1 MKKLLKH
8 VMYGS
13 LLALPYGTFAQ
24 TFLENF
30 GSVAGTTAIST
41 ASVGFSTA
49 SIPFT
54 YTGTAD
60 VRNTT
65 PSNGYT
71 LASGASASGAAN
83 IFITNTVGRFV
94 EISGINTTAVTS
106 PVINFGISKSTNADN
121 ASSLIVEYAVGTS
134 TVYTALSFP
143 VLPTG
148 SNTSQT
154 NWFARQTS
162 GSIPSTTN
170 LRLRFRQNSSSVQYR
185 IDDVQ
190 LASASGGTTTPCSN
204 SATITASGA
213 TTFCNGGSV
222 VLTANAT
229 PSAGATYSWST
240 GATTQTI
247 SANQS
252 GTYNVTVTTTG
263 SCVAVGAP
271 VRVLAYPA
279 PVVGASATNICGSG
293 SSTITARTFLS
304 DLIISEYSE
313 GPVGNEKFVEI
324 YNGTGAAIS
333 NLSDYVYQAFQ
344 NGSSTPTSFSLTGL
358 SIADGGVLVLRNPSS
373 TASLLPTGV
382 PSTTTNAVV
391 FNGNDAIGL
400 YKISTASYVDIFG
413 VIGQNPGTAW
423 TATGGYTTVDVT
435 LRRKSSVYSG
445 ITVNP
450 AIAGP
455 GGFDPTLTSEWDLLL
470 SSDLT
475 GFGSHTV
482 DGAYSWSAGTTPS
495 TGKVVTAS
503 PSSSSVYTVTGS
515 YGASGCSAS
524 GTVQVNVYGAPSVVI
539 DNGDQPVITKCYGP
553 QCVNLTALPTGA
565 TPFTYAWSTG
575 GTTQGITV
583 CPTENTTYSVVATD
597 ANGCTAIESIGI
609 VVLNTCCE
617 ENRVIV
623 CTGTQTVCA
632 DSSAVQGLI
641 EAGGYVGPCD
651 TRKFMS
657 SSEEAA
663 SVGMQ
668 QSAVNVYPNPF
679 TEATMFEVKLNVASS
694 VKIEILDVTGKKV
707 AELTNGMFAEGTHQF
722 NWNGTNTAGN
732 AVSSGLYF
740 CRIASGDQVQTLKI
754 QKLSDK

>member
-71 LASGASASGAAN
+71 LASGSSASGAAN
-83 IFITNTVGRFV
+83 IFITNTVGRFI
-94 EISGINTTAVTS
+94 EISGINTTGVTS

-121 ASSLIVEYAVGTS
+121 ASSLIVEYAVGTG

-148 SNTSQT
+148 SGTSQT

-170 LRLRFRQNSSSVQYR
+170 LRLRFRQNSSTVQYR

-190 LASASGGTTTPCSN
+190 LASAGGTTTPCPS
-204 SATITASGA
+204 SATITAGGA

-222 VLTANAT
+222 LLTATAS
-229 PSAGATYSWST
+229 PSAGATYLWSN

-252 GTYNVTVTTTG
+252 GTYNVTVTATG
-263 SCVAVGAP
+263 SCTAVSANP
-271 VRVLAYPA
+271 VRVLVYPT

-293 SSTITARTFLS
+293 TSTITARTFAP
-304 DLIISEYSE
+304 DLIISEYVE
-313 GPVGNEKFVEI
+313 GSSNNKYVEI
-324 YNGTGAAIS
+324 YNGTGANIAD
-333 NLSDYVYQAFQ
+333 LSDYVYHAFQ
-344 NGSSTPTSFSLTGL
+344 NGSTTPLTFSLTGL
-358 SIADGGVLVLRNPSS
+358 SIADGGVLVLRNPGA
-373 TASLLPTGV
+373 TIYAGTTFTTGSV
-382 PSTTTNAVV
+382 AH
-391 FNGNDAIGL
+391 NGNDAIGL
-400 YKISTASYVDIFG
+400 YKISSASYVDIFG
-413 VIGQNPGTAW
+413 VTGENPGSAW
-423 TATGGYTTVDVT
+423 TGAGSYTTLDKT
-435 LRRKSSVYSG
+435 LRRKSSVYAG

-455 GGFDPTLTSEWDLLL
+455 AGFGTLVSEWDMFSIDDVSGL
-470 SSDLT
+470 
-475 GFGSHTV
+475 GAHTM

-503 PSSSSVYTVTGS
+503 PPASNVYVVTGD
-515 YGASGCSAS
+515 YAVSGCSNT
-524 GTVQVNVYGAPSVVI
+524 GTVQVNVFDAPSVVI
-539 DNGDQPVITKCYGP
+539 DNGDVPVITQCYGP

-565 TPFTYAWSTG
+565 TPFTYAWSTSE
-575 GTTQGITV
+575 TTAGIVV
-583 CPTENTTYSVVATD
+583 CPTVTTTYSVVATD
-597 ANGCTAIESIGI
+597 VNGCNAIESINI
-609 VVLNTCCE
+609 TVLNTCCE
-617 ENRVIV
+617 DNNVIV
-623 CTGTQTVCA
+623 CVGTETVCA
-632 DSSAVQGLI
+632 DSAEVQGLI

-657 SSEEAA
+657 GDESTTSIN
-663 SVGMQ
+663 SQV
-668 QSAVNVYPNPF
+668 SALNVYPNPF
-679 TEATMFEVKLNVASS
+679 NEATVFEVKLSTASP
-694 VKIEILDVTGKKV
+694 VKIEILDITGKKV
-707 AELTNGMFAEGTHQF
+707 AELTNAMFAEGTHQF
-722 NWNGTNTAGN
+722 NWNGTNAAGN
-732 AVSSGLYF
+732 VVGSGLYF

>member
-1 MKKLLKH
+1 
-8 VMYGS
+8 MYGS
-13 LLALPYGTFAQ
+13 LLALPLGSFAQ
-24 TFLENF
+24 AFLENF
-30 GSVAGTTAIST
+30 GSVGGTTAIST

-71 LASGASASGAAN
+71 LASGATASGAAN
-83 IFITNTVGRFV
+83 IFLTNTVGRVF

-162 GSIPSTTN
+162 GTIPSTTN

-190 LASASGGTTTPCSN
+190 LTSAGGGTTTPCSN
-204 SATITASGA
+204 TATITASGA

-252 GTYNVTVTTTG
+252 GTYNVTVTTTA
-263 SCVAVGAP
+263 SCVAVGTP
-271 VRVLAYPA
+271 VRVLEYPT

-293 SSTITARTFLS
+293 SSTITARTILS
-304 DLIISEYSE
+304 DLIITEYSE

-324 YNGTGAAIS
+324 YNGTGAAIAD
-333 NLSDYVYQAFQ
+333 LSDYVYQAFQ

-423 TATGGYTTVDVT
+423 TAAGGYTTVDVT

-450 AIAGP
+450 SIAGP
-455 GGFDPTLTSEWDLLL
+455 SGFDPTLTSEWDLLP

-475 GFGSHTV
+475 GFGAHTA
-482 DGAYSWSAGTTPS
+482 DGAYSWSAGTSPS
-495 TGKVVTAS
+495 TGAVVTAG
-503 PSSSSVYTVTGS
+503 PPASSVFTVTGT

-524 GTVQVNVYGAPSVVI
+524 GTVQVNVFDAPTVSI
-539 DNGDQPVITKCYGP
+539 DNGGVARITKCYGP
-553 QCVNLTALPTGA
+553 QCATLLATGA
-565 TPFTYAWSTG
+565 GAASFTYSWSTSQ
-575 GTTQGITV
+575 TTQSITV
-583 CPTENTTYSVVATD
+583 CPEETTTYTVVATD
-597 ANGCTAIESIGI
+597 NNGCTAIESAEILVI
-609 VVLNTCCE
+609 DACCE
-617 ENRVIV
+617 GNNVLM
-623 CTGTQTVCA
+623 CTGTETVCVDSAAVDGVFENFPDA
-632 DSSAVQGLI
+632 DF
-641 EAGGYVGPCD
+641 GPCNS
-651 TRKFMS
+651 RKFQAGDQSTSMTN
-657 SSEEAA
+657 A
-663 SVGMQ
+663 SAL
-668 QSAVNVYPNPF
+668 SVYPNPF
-679 TEATMFEVKLNVASS
+679 ADATVFEVKLNASS
-694 VKIEILDVTGKKV
+694 VVKIEIMDITGKKV
-707 AELTNGMFAEGTHQF
+707 AELVNATFEAGSHQF
-722 NWNGTNTAGN
+722 NWNGTNAAGN
-732 AVSSGLYF
+732 VVTNGLYF
-740 CRIASGDQVQTLKI
+740 CKIATGEQVQTVKV